1 MKYHFKLLLSAGVL
15 ATSLGIQGAHAA
27 KTSMTIALQLE
38 PPHLDPTSAAAG
50 AIDSV
55 LYSNVFEGLTR
66 FASDGAVIPG
76 LAKSWEISEDGT
88 EYIFHLN
95 SAVTFHDG
103 STMDANDVKFSLD
116 RARAED
122 STNAQKALFSG
133 IKNVEVLASDKV
145 KVTLASPN
153 GSFLFNMAWG
163 DAVIVAPETIDDIK
177 TNPVGTGAFKF
188 SNWVQGDKIELLRNE
203 EYWGK
208 PAHLETATFKFI
220 SDPSAAFSAM
230 MAQDIDAFPGVPA
243 PESYRTRNRQA
254 GYYRWCNVWLW
265 HPNWHPLRATPSRL
279 CGPKGKLKL

>member
-1 MKYHFKLLLSAGVL
+1 MNYHFKLLMTAGVL
-15 ATSLGIQGAHAA
+15 AASLGIQTAQAA

-55 LYSNVFEGLTR
+55 LYSNVFEGITR

-76 LAKSWEISEDGT
+76 LAKSWEISDDGT
-88 EYIFHLN
+88 EYIFQLN
-95 SAVTFHDG
+95 SGVTFHDG

-116 RARAED
+116 RARAEA
-122 STNAQKALFSG
+122 STNAQTALCSG

-177 TNPVGTGAFKF
+177 TNPIGTGAFKF

-203 EYWGK
+203 QYWGE
-208 PAHLETATFKFI
+208 PAHLESAT
-220 SDPSAAFSAM
+220 S
-230 MAQDIDAFPGVPA
+230 V
-243 PESYRTRNRQA
+243 SYTHLTLPTI
-254 GYYRWCNVWLW
+254 YSV
-265 HPNWHPLRATPSRL
+265 
-279 CGPKGKLKL
+279 

>member
-1 MKYHFKLLLSAGVL
+1 M
-15 ATSLGIQGAHAA
+15 
-27 KTSMTIALQLE
+27 
-38 PPHLDPTSAAAG
+38 DPTSAAAG

-163 DAVIVAPETIDDIK
+163 M
-177 TNPVGTGAFKF
+177 
-188 SNWVQGDKIELLRNE
+188 QLL
-203 EYWGK
+203 
-208 PAHLETATFKFI
+208 L
-220 SDPSAAFSAM
+220 
-230 MAQDIDAFPGVPA
+230 
-243 PESYRTRNRQA
+243 
-254 GYYRWCNVWLW
+254 L
-265 HPNWHPLRATPSRL
+265 
-279 CGPKGKLKL
+279 PKR